1 MAHRDWAR
9 FGLLFLRDGVWVD
22 GARVLP
28 EGWVEY
34 STTGSQADA
43 GYGAHW
49 RLGASIEPSLFFAT
63 GFRNE
68 NVYVFPNLG
77 LVITR
82 HAMPQPTFF
91 GWSQTDFLNGMLGC
105 FGNGAG
111 DVAANRT
118 AA

>member
-1 MAHRDWAR
+1 M
-9 FGLLFLRDGVWVD
+9 WVD

-49 RLGASIEPSLFFAT
+49 RLGAGIEPSLFFAT

-105 FGNGAG
+105 FDA
-111 DVAANRT
+111 AANRT

>member
-49 RLGASIEPSLFFAT
+49 RLGAGIEPSLYFAT

-82 HAMPQPTFF
+82 HAMPHHAAPGLHGMAPVANQYPQRNL
-91 GWSQTDFLNGMLGC
+91 SFLKCN
-105 FGNGAG
+105 AS
-111 DVAANRT
+111 
-118 AA
+118 